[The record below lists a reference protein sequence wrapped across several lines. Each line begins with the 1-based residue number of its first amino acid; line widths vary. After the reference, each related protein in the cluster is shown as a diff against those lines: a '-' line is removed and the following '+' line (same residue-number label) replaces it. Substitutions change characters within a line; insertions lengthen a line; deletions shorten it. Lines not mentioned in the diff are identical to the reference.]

1 MIFIIRRKV
10 VLPIRR
16 SDYSIICLAFVF
28 NPKQRAERV
37 KSGKYESSRLQY
49 RNDYFNAERQQNR
62 HLFKVL

>member
-28 NPKQRAERV
+28 NRKQRAERV

-49 RNDYFNAERQQNR
+49 RND
-62 HLFKVL
+62 

>member
-16 SDYSIICLAFVF
+16 NDYSIIRPAFVF

-37 KSGKYESSRLQY
+37 KSGKYESSRLHY
-49 RNDYFNAERQQNR
+49 RND
-62 HLFKVL
+62 